1 MFRRAFLCFIFV
13 SLKCLLTA
21 QSPDDTG
28 DRLSLLFIGDIMGHD
43 TQIRSAEKTESATW
57 DYNDVFRYVRP
68 VISESDLAIA
78 NLEVTLAGPP
88 YKGYP
93 RFSSPAALAEAC
105 RNAGINYLVTAN
117 NHAADRGENGIT
129 ATINTLDSLGIYH
142 TGTFR
147 NKAEKDSL
155 HPLMISHKGFNI
167 ALLNYTYGLNGLKTK
182 EPVIVNML
190 EQDLVARDIQKAVNE
205 KADFIILFLHWGNE
219 YDTIPS
225 AEQVS
230 MARYFFS
237 CGADLIIGSHPHV
250 LQKMVWHRSD
260 SPYDNKAVVYS
271 LGNFVSNQRKSKTD
285 GGAMVRIDLIRTD
298 TSVIISNA
306 GYYLTWVYTPYEK
319 DRRRFYIL
327 PCSEFEIKPGFFGNK
342 NDYVQM
348 NKFIYESRRLLNSLN
363 INVDEYIFNG
373 TEWLFNN

>member
-1 MFRRAFLCFIFV
+1 MFRRAFLCLILV

-21 QSPDDTG
+21 QLPYDPG

-43 TQIRSAEKTESATW
+43 TQIRSAEKTESSTW
-57 DYNDVFRYVRP
+57 DYNDVFTYVSP

-117 NHAADRGENGIT
+117 NHAADRGEKGIT

-147 NKAEKDSL
+147 NKADKDSL
-155 HPLMISHKGFNI
+155 HPLMINHKGINI
-167 ALLNYTYGLNGLKTK
+167 ALLNYTYGLNGLTAK

-190 EQDLVARDIQKAVNE
+190 EQDIVARDIEKAVNE

-225 AEQVS
+225 ASQVA
-230 MARYFFS
+230 MTEYFFS

-250 LQKMVWHRSD
+250 IQKMIWHRSD
-260 SPYDNKAVVYS
+260 STYNNKAVVYS
-271 LGNFVSNQRKSKTD
+271 LGNFVTNQRKPRTD
-285 GGAMVRIDLIRTD
+285 GGTMVRIDLVKTD
-298 TSVIISNA
+298 TSVIISDA
-306 GYYLTWVYTPYEK
+306 GYYLTWVYTPFEK

-327 PCSEFEIKPGFFGNK
+327 PCSEFESRQDFFK
-342 NDYVQM
+342 NSEDYEKM
-348 NKFIYESRRLLNSLN
+348 KKFIYDSRRLLNSQN
-363 INVDEYIFNG
+363 RNFN
-373 TEWLFNN
+373 EFNYN

>member
-1 MFRRAFLCFIFV
+1 MLKRAFLCLILI

-21 QSPDDTG
+21 QLPDDSSN
-28 DRLSLLFIGDIMGHD
+28 RISLLFIGDIMGHD
-43 TQIRSAEKTESATW
+43 TQIRSAEKTDSATW

-105 RNAGINYLVTAN
+105 RNAGIEYLVTAN
-117 NHAADRGENGIT
+117 NHAADRGEKGMI

-155 HPLMISHKGFNI
+155 HPLMINRKGINI
-167 ALLNYTYGLNGLKTK
+167 ALLNYTYGLNGLKAK

-190 EQDLVARDIQKAVNE
+190 EQDLVARDIENAVNE
-205 KADFIILFLHWGNE
+205 RADFIILFLHWGNE

-225 AEQVS
+225 ASQVE

-250 LQKMVWHRSD
+250 LQKMIWYRSD
-260 SPYDNKAVVYS
+260 SPYDHKAVVYS
-271 LGNFVSNQRKSKTD
+271 LGNFVSNQRKQKTD
-285 GGAMVRIDLIRTD
+285 GGAMVKIELAKTD

-306 GYYLTWVYTPYEK
+306 GYYLTWVYTPFEK
-319 DRRRFYIL
+319 DRRRFHIL
-327 PCSEFEIKPGFFGNK
+327 PCSEFENRQDFFK
-342 NDYVQM
+342 NSDDYEQM
-348 NKFIYESRRLLNSLN
+348 KKFIYDSRRLLNSQN
-363 INVDEYIFNG
+363 INVNEYIHN
-373 TEWLFNN
+373 